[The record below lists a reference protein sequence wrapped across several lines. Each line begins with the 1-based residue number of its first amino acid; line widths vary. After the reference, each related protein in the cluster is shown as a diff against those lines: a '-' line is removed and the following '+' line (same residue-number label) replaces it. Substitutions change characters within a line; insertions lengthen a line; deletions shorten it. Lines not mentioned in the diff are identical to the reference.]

1 MPRGVYERKHK
12 EPDMSPPNANTET
25 AEKLFPVAL
34 TKNYA
39 PVGNYEI
46 VGYFRAKVE
55 RKDAAGKMI
64 TVEPEKFIE
73 GEMHPAPY
81 PGTGYPGKIWA
92 GTHIR
97 LPLEEAKL
105 AVARKLADRAD
116 DIAA

>member
-1 MPRGVYERKHK
+1 MPKGVYDRKKDDEMAVEPK
-12 EPDMSPPNANTET
+12 EVEQ
-25 AEKLFPVAL
+25 KLFPVIL
-34 TKNYA
+34 KKNYQ
-39 PVGNYEI
+39 PLETTKYEI
-46 VGYFRAKVE
+46 VGYLKPKVE
-55 RKDAAGKMI
+55 RKDSAGKMLQ
-64 TVEPEKFIE
+64 VEPEKFIE

-92 GTHIR
+92 GTHIL